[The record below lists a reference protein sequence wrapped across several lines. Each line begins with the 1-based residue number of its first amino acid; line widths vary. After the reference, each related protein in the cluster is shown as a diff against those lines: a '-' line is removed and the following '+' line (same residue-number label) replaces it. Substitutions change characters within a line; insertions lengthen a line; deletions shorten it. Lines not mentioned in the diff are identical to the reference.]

1 MATHDDTALLL
12 PIGHC
17 VGSYYGLSAAD
28 EHFHQVRVGPD
39 VVRLSDEQFAVWG
52 LAHSA
57 PGQPAGKP
65 WDRQGVLE
73 AARRLGASDAEGVL
87 DGLVADHLIVA
98 TTPGTD
104 DAVDFARRH
113 RMVPLMLGLGNTAEE
128 PRLYAVGLA
137 GQPIL
142 QMTSAVYDLFE
153 WAHMDPDLWTA
164 CHGAAET
171 ARQVEIDDPTSTD
184 PLRLL
189 DALLATLHT
198 LLGPNA
204 VYLDTRL
211 AT

>member
-1 MATHDDTALLL
+1 MATHDDTTLLF

-17 VGSYYGLSAAD
+17 VGSYYGLSGPTD
-28 EHFHQVRVGPD
+28 HFHQVRVGPD
-39 VVRLSDEQFAVWG
+39 VVRLSDEQFAMWG
-52 LAHSA
+52 LAHGA
-57 PGQPAGKP
+57 PDRPAGQP
-65 WDRQGVLE
+65 WNRQRLLETARKLGV
-73 AARRLGASDAEGVL
+73 STAEEVL
-87 DGLVADHLIVA
+87 DGLVADHLVVE

-113 RMVPLMLGLGNTAEE
+113 RMVPLMLGLGNSAEE
-128 PRLYAVGLA
+128 PRLYGVGLA

-142 QMTSAVYDLFE
+142 QMTSAVYDLYE

-164 CHGAAET
+164 CHGAADT

-211 AT
+211 AS